1 MRSTQVDNLQR
12 QILDLN
18 VALVGILLEIRH
30 HKLFRYLK

>member
-18 VALVGILLEIRH
+18 VALVGILLEICQD
-30 HKLFRYLK
+30 KLFRYLK